1 MKKLLYILFHRS
13 VFVCLALLAQFA
25 TLVIMVVVFSEYTES
40 FYWCCILISIL
51 AALAIICSRMEPGYK
66 IAWLI
71 LILPFPVF
79 GGIFYL
85 LVGGGTIPRRTQKRM
100 QGKNPPLPYKMT
112 LSPTTL
118 SPLAATPPAR
128 PTIWSNT
135 PPVPPTRIQKQNT
148 SLWGTRPFR
157 VCWRSWKRRSTI
169 FFWNTSLYS
178 PVFFGTASWPSWNEK
193 RPRALK
199 CV

>member
-40 FYWCCILISIL
+40 FYWCCIVISIL

-100 QGKNPPLPYKMT
+100 QGILKK
-112 LSPTTL
+112 SA
-118 SPLAATPPAR
+118 LALQDDFKSDDL
-128 PTIWSNT
+128 I
-135 PPVPPTRIQKQNT
+135 
-148 SLWGTRPFR
+148 SLG
-157 VCWRSWKRRSTI
+157 
-169 FFWNTSLYS
+169 
-178 PVFFGTASWPSWNEK
+178 GDAASQAHYMEQ
-193 RPRALK
+193 
-199 CV
+199 